1 MNSARRK
8 SRVVVQQ
15 LFAVLMLL
23 LCRQLFAQGST
34 PSSAVPLTPGSLLPG
49 PGEQGYG
56 GDLATRST
64 LTGDWGGRRDELA
77 AHGYIFNLGI
87 TQIVQGN
94 AGGGVK
100 VPNIYR
106 FETSQDVEV
115 YIDTEKAGW
124 WQGGRFR
131 FLIQAREGLSVNATQ
146 GSIYA
151 VNMDALFPVP
161 FPLNQDVWAFSVY
174 SYTHTFSPQYA
185 LTVGKIQNRPANEF
199 ASSEKTQ
206 FFSNK
211 INLLPPFGSIIPT
224 SDFWG
229 YLLGYQATRRLAI
242 TFIIANPESTADTFK
257 PYQLF
262 RGPLS
267 FGLVSSLLVT
277 PDGHPGHQRLALAYT
292 SQRHTLVFAVPGVY
306 LVDLPTNP
314 PTPVIGERTDWLL
327 AWDMDQYFF
336 NVDHDPHRGLG
347 IFAKVTY
354 SDGRVNAIR
363 DFMNVGIGAK
373 GVSCSR
379 PDDSFGFAY
388 ACSALS
394 KNIPTILKPF
404 VQDENGIEFYYN
416 YAVTPWFHLSPD
428 VQWLTHPTRISA
440 GSPIV
445 LGLRAQM
452 AL

>member
-1 MNSARRK
+1 MNCAQRT
-8 SRVVVQQ
+8 SRVFLQ
-15 LFAVLMLL
+15 VLLGVSLL
-23 LCRQLFAQGST
+23 LCHQLFAQGSVAS
-34 PSSAVPLTPGSLLPG
+34 PAVPPAPGALLPL

-64 LTGDWGGRRDELA
+64 LTGDWGGQRDEWA
-77 AHGYIFNLGI
+77 RHGYIFNLGI

-94 AGGGVK
+94 AAGGVN

-106 FETSQDVEV
+106 YETSQDVEV
-115 YIDTEKAGW
+115 FIDTEKAGW
-124 WQGGRFR
+124 WKDGRFR

-146 GSIYA
+146 GSIFA

-161 FPLNQDVWAFSVY
+161 FPLNRDVWAFSVY

-185 LTVGKIQNRPANEF
+185 LTVGKIQFRPANEF

-211 INLLPPFGSIIPT
+211 MNLLPPFGSIIPT

-229 YLLGYQATRRLAI
+229 YILSYQATRRQVLTI
-242 TFIIANPESTADTFK
+242 LFANPESTADTFK

-267 FGLVSSLLVT
+267 YGVNWSLLVT
-277 PDGHPGHQRLALAYT
+277 PGGHPGHQRVTLAYT
-292 SQRHTLVFAVPGVY
+292 EQRHVLVFNVPGVF
-306 LVDLPTNP
+306 LADLPTDP
-314 PTPVIGERTDWLL
+314 PTPVVGASTDWLA
-327 AWDMDQYFF
+327 AWDMDQYLY

-347 IFAKVTY
+347 IFAKSTY

-363 DFMNVGIGAK
+363 YFMNVGIGAK
-373 GVSCSR
+373 GLSRGR
-379 PDDSFGFAY
+379 PDDSFGAGYAY
-388 ACSALS
+388 SVPS
-394 KNIPTILKPF
+394 SNIPNILKPL
-404 VQDENGIEFYYN
+404 VQNESGYEVYYN
-416 YAVTPWFHLSPD
+416 YAVTPWLHLSPD
-428 VQWLTHPTRISA
+428 AQWLTFPTRKSA
-440 GSPIV
+440 GSPLV
-445 LGLRAQM
+445 LGVRAQM